1 MLKLVAV
8 FKRDKNFSLQSRCSG
23 IFRSL
28 SLATLFSFLGREIF
42 QELG

>member
-8 FKRDKNFSLQSRCSG
+8 FKKRDKNFSLQSRCSG

-28 SLATLFSFLGREIF
+28 SPSDFI
-42 QELG
+42 